1 MAYLGYIWIAIG
13 LLLLIFGRRIY
24 WLSVGAIGFA
34 LGFYIAPRFLGVEP
48 AWLILVIA
56 LVAGIVC
63 ALLVYY
69 LQRLAI
75 GFVGFLA
82 GGYLIVAILDA
93 VRVQTGNYYWIAILI
108 GGIIGAIFM
117 TVLFDWTLIIISSLI
132 GGWMIAQNLPVAL
145 EQPLPFVI
153 FILLSIVGIV
163 IQAGMKRK

>member
-1 MAYLGYIWIAIG
+1 MAYLGYIWIVIG

-34 LGFYIAPRFLGVEP
+34 LGFYIAPRFLGAQP
-48 AWLILVIA
+48 AWMILAIA

-63 ALLVYY
+63 AVLVYY

-82 GGYLIVAILDA
+82 GAYLIVAILDA
-93 VRVQTGNYYWIAILI
+93 VRVQTGNYYWVAILI
-108 GGIIGAIFM
+108 GGIIGAIFI
-117 TVLFDWTLIIISSLI
+117 TILFDWTLIIISSLI

-145 EQPLPFVI
+145 EAPLPFVI
-153 FILLSIVGIV
+153 FILLSIVGVV

>member
-1 MAYLGYIWIAIG
+1 MAYLSYIWIVIG

-34 LGFYIAPRFLGVEP
+34 LGFYLAPRFLGTEP
-48 AWLILVIA
+48 AWLTLVVA
-56 LVAGIVC
+56 LFAGIVC
-63 ALLVYY
+63 ALLVFF

-93 VRVQTGNYYWIAILI
+93 VKVNAGNYYWIAIII
-108 GGIIGAIFM
+108 GGIIGAIFI

-132 GGWMIAQNLPVAL
+132 GAWMIAQNLPVPL
-145 EQPLPFVI
+145 EQPIPFVI
-153 FILLSIVGIV
+153 FVLLSLVGVV
-163 IQAGMKRK
+163 IQAGMREK